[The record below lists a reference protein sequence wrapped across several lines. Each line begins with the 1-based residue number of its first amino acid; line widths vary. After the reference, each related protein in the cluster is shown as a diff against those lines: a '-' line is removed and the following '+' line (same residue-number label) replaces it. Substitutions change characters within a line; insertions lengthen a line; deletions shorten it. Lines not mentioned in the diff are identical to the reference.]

1 MLNPVHL
8 RTLSVVV
15 RTGSFADAARQIGY
29 TGSAVSQQVA
39 ALEHSLRATLF
50 ERDAHSIRPTAAALF
65 LAERAHDILMAL
77 GALED
82 DMRGLNAGG
91 FGRLRVGGFAAVNER
106 LLPCSLADYRRSH
119 PNVDLALDEGE
130 PDELVAKLRDA
141 LLEVAVVYEY
151 DLVPQRWPAAATVTP
166 LLDEELFLMVPEGH
180 ALAGAATV
188 AIEDL
193 AAETWVSTR
202 EGSAGDNCLIR
213 LCGGAGFDPLVA
225 MRGAGADSVRG
236 MVQAGIGIALVPA
249 LSALPALPGDGT
261 ELLTLEP
268 GLRRHVLALRRAE
281 HESALAAEAVAALAE
296 TVRGLVED
304 GAGLSAPGAQRRRV
318 AEVEYLAQRV
328 AAAG

>member
-82 DMRGLNAGG
+82 DMRGLSSGG
-91 FGRLRVGGFAAVNER
+91 FGRLRIGGFAAVNER

-151 DLVPQRWPAAATVTP
+151 DLVPQRWPSAATATP
-166 LLDEELFLMVPEGH
+166 LLDEELFLMVPDGH
-180 ALAGAATV
+180 ALAGAGTV

-202 EGSAGDNCLIR
+202 EGSAGDNCLVR

-225 MRGAGADSVRG
+225 MRGARADSVRG

-249 LSALPALPGDGT
+249 LSALPGDGT
-261 ELLTLEP
+261 RLLTLEP
-268 GLRRHVLALRRAE
+268 GLRRHVLALHRAE

-296 TVRGLVED
+296 TVRGLVDERV
-304 GAGLSAPGAQRRRV
+304 GLSAPGAQRRRV

>member
-82 DMRGLNAGG
+82 DMRGLSSGG

-106 LLPCSLADYRRSH
+106 LLPCSLAGYRRSH

-180 ALAGAATV
+180 ALASAGTV

-213 LCGGAGFDPLVA
+213 LCGGAGFDPLIA

-249 LSALPALPGDGT
+249 LSAQSGDGT

-281 HESALAAEAVAALAE
+281 QESALAAEAVAALAE
-296 TVRGLVED
+296 TVRELVED
-304 GAGLSAPGAQRRRV
+304 GAGIFAPGEQRRRV
-318 AEVEYLAQRV
+318 AEVEYLARRV
-328 AAAG
+328 AVAG

>member
-82 DMRGLNAGG
+82 DMRGLSSGG
-91 FGRLRVGGFAAVNER
+91 FGRLRVGGFAAANQR

-166 LLDEELFLMVPEGH
+166 LLDEELFLMVAEAHP
-180 ALAGAATV
+180 LAGDDPVT
-188 AIEDL
+188 IEQL

-213 LCGGAGFDPLVA
+213 LCGGAGFDPLIA
-225 MRGAGADSVRG
+225 LRGAGTDSLRG

-249 LSALPALPGDGT
+249 LSAATTDGT
-261 ELLTLEP
+261 RLLTLDG
-268 GLRRHVLALRRAE
+268 GLRRHVQALHRAE
-281 HESALAAEAVAALAE
+281 QESTLAAESVTALAA
-296 TVRGLVED
+296 TVRALVDEDRGLY
-304 GAGLSAPGAQRRRV
+304 APGAQRRRV
-318 AEVEYLAQRV
+318 AEVEYLARRV
-328 AAAG
+328 AVAG

>member
-50 ERDAHSIRPTAAALF
+50 ERDAHSIRPTAAAIF

-82 DMRGLNAGG
+82 DMRGLGSGG
-91 FGRLRVGGFAAVNER
+91 FGRLRIGGFAAVTER
-106 LLPCSLADYRRSH
+106 VLPGCLAAYRRSH

-166 LLDEELFLMVPEGH
+166 LLDEELFLLVPDGH
-180 ALAGAATV
+180 PLAGAGTV

-202 EGSAGDNCLIR
+202 DGSAGDSCLIR
-213 LCGGAGFDPLVA
+213 LCGGAGFDPLIA
-225 MRGAGADSVRG
+225 MRGARSDSVRG

-249 LSALPALPGDGT
+249 LSAAPAEGV

-268 GLRRHVLALRRAE
+268 GLRRHVLALHRAE
-281 HESALAAEAVAALAE
+281 HESALAAESVAALAD
-296 TVRGLVED
+296 TVRGLLD
-304 GAGLSAPGAQRRRV
+304 DAAGIYAPGAQRRRV
-318 AEVEYLAQRV
+318 AEVEYLARRV

>member
-82 DMRGLNAGG
+82 DMRGLSSGG
-91 FGRLRVGGFAAVNER
+91 FGRLRIGGFAAVNER

-141 LLEVAVVYEY
+141 LLDVAVVYEY
-151 DLVPQRWPAAATVTP
+151 DLVPQRWPTAATMTP
-166 LLDEELFLMVPEGH
+166 LLDEELFLMVPESH
-180 ALAGAATV
+180 VLAGADSAQ
-188 AIEDL
+188 IDQL

-202 EGSAGDNCLIR
+202 EGSAGDSCLIR
-213 LCGGAGFDPLVA
+213 LCGGAGFDPLIA
-225 MRGAGADSVRG
+225 MRGARADSVRG

-249 LSALPALPGDGT
+249 LSAAPADGT
-261 ELLTLEP
+261 HLLPLDG
-268 GLRRHVLALRRAE
+268 GLRRHVLALHRAE
-281 HESALAAEAVAALAE
+281 HESTLAADSVAAMSA
-296 TVRGLVED
+296 TVRALIDKE
-304 GAGLSAPGAQRRRV
+304 AGVSAPGAQRRRV

>member
-82 DMRGLNAGG
+82 DMRGLSSGG

-151 DLVPQRWPAAATVTP
+151 DLVPQRWPAAATVTL
-166 LLDEELFLMVPEGH
+166 LLDEELFLMVPESH
-180 ALAGAATV
+180 ALAGAGTV
-188 AIEDL
+188 AIEAL

-213 LCGGAGFDPLVA
+213 LCGGAGFDPLIA

-249 LSALPALPGDGT
+249 LSALAGDGT

-296 TVRGLVED
+296 TVQGLVED
-304 GAGLSAPGAQRRRV
+304 GTGLSAPGVQRRRV

>member
-82 DMRGLNAGG
+82 DMRGLSSGG

-180 ALAGAATV
+180 ALTGATTV

-213 LCGGAGFDPLVA
+213 LCGGAGFDPLIA

-249 LSALPALPGDGT
+249 LSALAGDGT

-281 HESALAAEAVAALAE
+281 HESALAAGAVAALAE
-296 TVRGLVED
+296 TVQGLVED
-304 GAGLSAPGAQRRRV
+304 GTGLSAPGVQRRRV

>member
-82 DMRGLNAGG
+82 DMRGLGSGG
-91 FGRLRVGGFAAVNER
+91 FGRLRIGGFAAANER

-141 LLEVAVVYEY
+141 LLDVAVVAEY
-151 DLVPQRWPAAATVTP
+151 DLVPQRWPSAATVTP
-166 LLDEELFLMVPEGH
+166 LLDEELYLLVPEGH
-180 ALAGAATV
+180 ALAGAGTV
-188 AIEDL
+188 AIERL

-225 MRGAGADSVRG
+225 MRGARPDSVRG
-236 MVQAGIGIALVPA
+236 LVQAGIGIALVPA
-249 LSALPALPGDGT
+249 LSALPGDGT

-268 GLRRHVLALRRAE
+268 GLRRHVLALHRAE
-281 HESALAAEAVAALAE
+281 HESALAADAVAAMAA
-296 TVRGLVED
+296 TVRGFVDES
-304 GAGLSAPGAQRRRV
+304 AGLYAPGAQRRRV